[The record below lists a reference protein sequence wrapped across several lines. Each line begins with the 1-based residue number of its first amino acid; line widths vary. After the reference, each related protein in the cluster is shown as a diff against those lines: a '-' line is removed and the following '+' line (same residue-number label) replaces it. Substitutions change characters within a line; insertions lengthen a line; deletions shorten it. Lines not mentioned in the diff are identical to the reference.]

1 MFLNFVRGE
10 GMKKFKNFNGL
21 KKITIIKKKEAA
33 LIVIAILLMAI
44 GFFSY
49 RTDSNFDK
57 VADIQNYPETAL
69 GEATLVNGNTI
80 ENSESDNSINKE
92 TTEENESIETS
103 ATVEETDEITKQ
115 DNYFTEAKM
124 ERNNTYSE
132 TLEIYEN
139 ILENSNISSDQRVI
153 AQNEITNITN
163 EKKSIQVAENLI
175 KLKGFEDVLILKNL
189 EGINVIVKADVLLP
203 EQVAQIQ
210 NIVEREFNIE
220 SKNINITNK

>member
-1 MFLNFVRGE
+1 
-10 GMKKFKNFNGL
+10 MKKFKNFNGL